1 MGGNR
6 FLDNGY
12 ESKEKKRRM
21 RGGRGK
27 NVRARSLTSITRTK
41 PRVMVSTAAPGNDVL
56 LDQYC
61 SQPIL
66 QQITSEILHQ
76 SLGVIAWRAIAGCEN
91 TTALISKH
99 PEAGRRADNPRF
111 KNDGAEGRTQRK

>member
-1 MGGNR
+1 
-6 FLDNGY
+6 
-12 ESKEKKRRM
+12 
-21 RGGRGK
+21 
-27 NVRARSLTSITRTK
+27 
-41 PRVMVSTAAPGNDVL
+41 MVSTAVPGNDVL

-99 PEAGRRADNPRF
+99 PEAGRRSDNPRA
-111 KNDGAEGRTQRK
+111 KNDDGAKERTQRK